1 MTPDLKVVPLDPPEY
16 RRPEKML
23 RNIADD
29 IEAGVYG
36 DVSSLA
42 VVLFGDTLEVFAGGS
57 DASGSTAA
65 LMLQAGG
72 LRIAREIEQHG
83 R

>member
-1 MTPDLKVVPLDPPEY
+1 MSADLKVVPLDPPEY

-29 IEAGVYG
+29 IEAGLYG
-36 DVSSLA
+36 DVTSLS
-42 VVLFGDTLEVFAGGS
+42 VVLFGDTLEVFSGGS

-65 LMLQAGG
+65 LLLQAGG
-72 LRIAREIEQHG
+72 LRIAREIERHG